1 MNNYYNKYLKYKNKY
16 LQLKNQTGG
25 DYTDV
30 SVNDIHF
37 QVPSSLTDT
46 LVTMDLFND
55 PVMTSDGQTY
65 ERTSIEQ
72 WFRQRRQ
79 TSPNTRTVLRDNIL
93 IPNLTFKNVIN
104 EIVNKEITSND
115 SNYVYIDV
123 THNDI
128 TFTIKLP
135 PSFLNKNIIDYY
147 YGGECFYDFYND
159 PVVASDGYTYERNYI
174 EGWLNIFDISPTTGE
189 QLINNKLLINYALK
203 NAINEIIEKE
213 FSNYN
218 PAFTLVTKRQKKCKV
233 HPIND
238 FLRYKKESIIFNL
251 LKSVPDNEKIDI
263 LRNLSPY
270 DIVKT
275 YIINIDYIDMD
286 VDFPEVS
293 HTLTIIKNFMEQNH
307 NDIFIYAINKYN
319 IENVEILKFYQ
330 QQELEEEKEQK
341 EILLNESLE
350 YNTKQRNL
358 QKRQNL
364 RK

>member
-1 MNNYYNKYLKYKNKY
+1 MIDHYTKYLKYKNKY

-25 DYTDV
+25 YYIDV
-30 SVNDIHF
+30 LVNDHEF
-37 QVPSSLTDT
+37 QVPSSLTDG

-65 ERTSIEQ
+65 ERRSIEQ
-72 WFRQRRQ
+72 WFIQSHQ
-79 TSPNTRTVLRDNIL
+79 TSPNTRTILRDRTL
-93 IPNLTFKNVIN
+93 IPNLTLKNVIK

-115 SNYVYIDV
+115 SNYVYTDV
-123 THNDI
+123 THNGV

-147 YGGECFYDFYND
+147 YGQECFYDFYND

-189 QLINNKLLINYALK
+189 QLINNNLLINYALK
-203 NAINEIIEKE
+203 NAIIEIIEKE

-233 HPIND
+233 HHLIY
-238 FLRYKKESIIFNL
+238 FLQFTKGYIIFDL
-251 LKSVPDNEKIDI
+251 LMSVPDNEKIDI

-275 YIINIDYIDMD
+275 YIINIDWIDMD
-286 VDFPEVS
+286 VAFPVES
-293 HTLTIIKNFMEQNH
+293 HTLKIIKNFMEQNH

-319 IENVEILKFYQ
+319 IEKVEVLKFYQ

-341 EILLNESLE
+341 EILLNESQE
-350 YNTKQRNL
+350 YDTKQRNI